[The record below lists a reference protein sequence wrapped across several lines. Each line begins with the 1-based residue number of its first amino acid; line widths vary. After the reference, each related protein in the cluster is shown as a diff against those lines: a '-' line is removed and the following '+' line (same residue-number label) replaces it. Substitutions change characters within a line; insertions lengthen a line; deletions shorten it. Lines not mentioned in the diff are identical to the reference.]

1 MAPFKFQDEINIEQE
16 KTTFESLME
25 TFNEVA
31 KDDSTLSGFNFDQL
45 EFDFEFEDVP
55 IKINTDVPTSNSNET
70 SGNDLLKEL
79 VTSTIG
85 ALPMTPPEMPMIP
98 TVVTFEAIPD
108 EISTEVVTAEAKK
121 RGRGR
126 PCTSGLKANCEG
138 INDQAVR
145 RRQFNNAASARHRYN
160 HKRKHDEMEEALI
173 FETEKKTK
181 LVREVEQLEKEVEEY
196 KAKIHALIKRPRLDE
211 PVVVPEIP
219 EPIAQVVPEPPTVQV
234 VPSEENI
241 PDFLDLLLDPS
252 FDASNLIPQQQQPG
266 QQQQHGQQR
275 QQQQQQPGQQLQQVS
290 SVIVE
295 APQPLQITKEQQG
308 IPSIDQSSLPFP
320 TPSPSPP
327 IFPEVEIH
335 MGHPVHPAPTSPP
348 KCSRMSE
355 ENQSLLAKEL
365 IQLCQMQNKEWK
377 ARQIRIMERRKKSG
391 YLVQINTDEPWD
403 KNGIAGGI
411 LF

>member
-1 MAPFKFQDEINIEQE
+1 MQ
-16 KTTFESLME
+16 
-25 TFNEVA
+25 TFNQVS

-55 IKINTDVPTSNSNET
+55 FEINTDVPTSNSNET
-70 SGNDLLKEL
+70 SGNDLLKDL

-85 ALPMTPPEMPMIP
+85 VLPITPTPDMPIIP
-98 TVVTFEAIPD
+98 TVVTFEAVLSEVTTEVTT
-108 EISTEVVTAEAKK
+108 EINTEVVTTEAAPEANK

-126 PCTSGLKANCEG
+126 PCTSALKANCEG
-138 INDQAVR
+138 INDQAIR

-160 HKRKHDEMEEALI
+160 HKRKHDEMEEAEKY
-173 FETEKKTK
+173 ETERKTK
-181 LVREVEQLEKEVEEY
+181 LVQEVEQLEKEVEEY
-196 KAKIHALIKRPRLDE
+196 KAKIHALIKRPRLVE
-211 PVVVPEIP
+211 PVVAPEIP
-219 EPIAQVVPEPPTVQV
+219 EPIVQVVPEPPAVQV
-234 VPSEENI
+234 VPAEENI
-241 PDFLDLLLDPS
+241 PDFLDLILDPS
-252 FDASNLIPQQQQPG
+252 FDASHLIPQQQRPQQPGQQPQQQKQQQQQPQPG
-266 QQQQHGQQR
+266 QQQQ
-275 QQQQQQPGQQLQQVS
+275 
-290 SVIVE
+290 
-295 APQPLQITKEQQG
+295 QITKEQQE
-308 IPSIDQSSLPFP
+308 IPSIDQNTLPFP

-335 MGHPVHPAPTSPP
+335 LGHSTHSAPTSPP

-365 IQLCQMQNKEWK
+365 IQLCQMQNKEWT

-391 YLVQINTDEPWD
+391 YPVQINTDEPWD